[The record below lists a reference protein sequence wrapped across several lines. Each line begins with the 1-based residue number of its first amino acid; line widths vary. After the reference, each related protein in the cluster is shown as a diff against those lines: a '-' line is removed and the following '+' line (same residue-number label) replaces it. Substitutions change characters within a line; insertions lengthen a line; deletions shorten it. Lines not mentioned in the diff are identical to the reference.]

1 MDEIKTGIA
10 PQDALLQRKLEELK
24 QQSKDPQKL
33 REAAD
38 NFEALFVNYMLKEM
52 RKTVMKSDWLG
63 GGLGGEIMEGLFDQE
78 ISRNIAENSK
88 LGIAELMLQQLSAKN
103 GAEASPAQ
111 QLRGLPLRRI
121 MPKSKNAQS
130 YQKPDIVHQLKP
142 FASHIHRVAKET
154 GVDANLISAVIMAES
169 GGNPAAVSGK
179 KARGLMQLMDTTAV
193 DMGVRNPMDPKEN
206 IRGGARYLAKML
218 EKFDGNTRLALAAYN
233 AGPANVEKYNSIPPF
248 KETRSY
254 VNKVLSYYNNFRQ
267 SDASGGSRKQDKR

>member
-78 ISRNIAENSK
+78 ISRNIAENSN

-121 MPKSKNAQS
+121 TPKSGNAQT
-130 YQKPDIVHQLKP
+130 YQKPDIARQLKP
-142 FASHIHRVAKET
+142 FASHIHRAARET
-154 GVDANLISAVIMAES
+154 GVDADLIRAVIMAES

-193 DMGVRNPMDPKEN
+193 DMGVKNPMDPKEN

-218 EKFDGNTRLALAAYN
+218 
-233 AGPANVEKYNSIPPF
+233 
-248 KETRSY
+248 
-254 VNKVLSYYNNFRQ
+254 
-267 SDASGGSRKQDKR
+267 